1 MVAIVI
7 EYILMAVLFLAALA
21 IIVCVT
27 LQKSN
32 EQGLSSTI
40 AGGSETFFGKD
51 KGLNKDKL
59 LHRISFICVIVFA
72 VCVTVMYI
80 IQPDI
85 STNTNNID
93 YWQKL
98 SEFSGIFN

>member
-1 MVAIVI
+1 MITIVL

-32 EQGLSSTI
+32 EQGLSGTI

-51 KGLNKDKL
+51 KGMNKDKL
-59 LHRISFICVIVFA
+59 LQKISLVAVIVFA

-85 STNTNNID
+85 ATSTNNID

-98 SEFSGIFN
+98 SEFSSIF

>member
-1 MVAIVI
+1 MITIVI

-32 EQGLSSTI
+32 EQGLSGTI
-40 AGGSETFFGKD
+40 SGGSETYFGKD
-51 KGLNKDKL
+51 KGLNKHKL
-59 LHRISFICVIVFA
+59 LSRISLVCVLVFA

-85 STNTNNID
+85 ASTTNNID

-98 SEFSGIFN
+98 SEFSSIFS